1 MTVALVLSRPD
12 HQQGGREDTG
22 HQVGRGY
29 LASNTEGKLFRENVA
44 VMYCFKVFWGGWDLT
59 SWLPCKSMAPGLVLQ
74 LQVPSRW
81 MSHHNQSSH
90 RALKPVSGIGLTTG
104 VAIFKDQ
111 GDITKRLLL
120 VKLVDKEL
128 MCFSNLCSTPS
139 MRSFNV
145 SIKSVGWVK
154 LFLTCC
160 ALCCALWSPLC
171 LISPFL
177 CYKRVLV

>member
-1 MTVALVLSRPD
+1 MRWPSLTPRDQVTVALVLSRPD

-44 VMYCFKVFWGGWDLT
+44 VMYCFKVFWGGWNLT
-59 SWLPCKSMAPGLVLQ
+59 SWLPCKSLAPGLVLQ

-81 MSHHNQSSH
+81 VSHHNQSSH
-90 RALKPVSGIGLTTG
+90 RALKPVFGIGLTTG

-128 MCFSNLCSTPS
+128 MCFSNLCVTPLWAVS
-139 MRSFNV
+139 MCLS
-145 SIKSVGWVK
+145 S
-154 LFLTCC
+154 
-160 ALCCALWSPLC
+160 LWDEWNFS
-171 LISPFL
+171 
-177 CYKRVLV
+177 